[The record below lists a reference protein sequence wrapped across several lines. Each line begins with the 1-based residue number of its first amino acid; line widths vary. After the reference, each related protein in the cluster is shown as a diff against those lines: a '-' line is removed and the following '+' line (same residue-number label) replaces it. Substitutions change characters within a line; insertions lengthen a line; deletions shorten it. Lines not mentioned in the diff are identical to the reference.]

1 MGAKNNARRQE
12 TINKIK
18 RVFID
23 LLQDKDIS
31 QITVSEICKKAGI
44 SRNTFYLYFT
54 DVYDLAEKFT
64 DSYCSRFFARLS
76 ESKQDKKPAAE
87 FLSEVLEYMAE
98 NQAAFNAFFKVY
110 NHEETIK
117 KQRKE
122 QLDRN
127 YDFWFF
133 AYGQSAVVRK
143 WLKNGCVE
151 SPAEIAEIL
160 AKYINPTG
168 NPDYDSGQRDKD
180 ALRQNE
186 TVAKIESALIDLLQI
201 WDFTQI
207 SVSDIC
213 SIADIS
219 REDFYSYY
227 QDIIDLGDSFARKMF
242 DEYFTSFSDA
252 VENNNLCEA
261 CSDRFD
267 RIYRNQKEFTAFL
280 KLGSFRRFLERIF
293 VKFFNYDDSDP
304 SLNYIVSG
312 QQATVFQWV
321 KNGFDKPPAEIS
333 EKFIDYLKRTGI
345 WYKELKQRDNNA
357 V

>member
-1 MGAKNNARRQE
+1 MLFR
-12 TINKIK
+12 
-18 RVFID
+18 
-23 LLQDKDIS
+23 S
-31 QITVSEICKKAGI
+31 
-44 SRNTFYLYFT
+44 
-54 DVYDLAEKFT
+54 
-64 DSYCSRFFARLS
+64 
-76 ESKQDKKPAAE
+76 
-87 FLSEVLEYMAE
+87 
-98 NQAAFNAFFKVY
+98 
-110 NHEETIK
+110 
-117 KQRKE
+117 
-122 QLDRN
+122 
-127 YDFWFF
+127 
-133 AYGQSAVVRK
+133 
-143 WLKNGCVE
+143 
-151 SPAEIAEIL
+151 AEIL